1 MGVAGAIQGSVSNSR
16 IGMEH
21 EYEPVTDLESHK
33 KRHVF
38 LHRMLDE
45 LLADW
50 ITHTGG
56 RPSNC
61 PCDEFLKWANEQRT
75 NPTGPH
81 E

>member
-1 MGVAGAIQGSVSNSR
+1 MAEKTPV
-16 IGMEH
+16 
-21 EYEPVTDLESHK
+21 EYGPVTDLESHK
-33 KRHVF
+33 ARHVF

-56 RPSNC
+56 RPS
-61 PCDEFLKWANEQRT
+61 EMEGFLSWSNEQRT
-75 NPTGPH
+75 DPTGPH

>member
-1 MGVAGAIQGSVSNSR
+1 MADKTPV
-16 IGMEH
+16 
-21 EYEPVTDLESHK
+21 EYGEVTDLESHK
-33 KRHVF
+33 RRHVF

-56 RPSNC
+56 IPSKC
-61 PCDEFLKWANEQRT
+61 EMPAFLKWANEQT
-75 NPTGPH
+75 ENPTGPH